1 MYIRESLSIKNKY
14 NKYNP
19 RKNIPDNDK
28 KSKII
33 SNHLIY
39 YDLKY
44 NNNL

>member
-28 KSKII
+28 KSK
-33 SNHLIY
+33 
-39 YDLKY
+39 
-44 NNNL
+44 NNIKSFNLL